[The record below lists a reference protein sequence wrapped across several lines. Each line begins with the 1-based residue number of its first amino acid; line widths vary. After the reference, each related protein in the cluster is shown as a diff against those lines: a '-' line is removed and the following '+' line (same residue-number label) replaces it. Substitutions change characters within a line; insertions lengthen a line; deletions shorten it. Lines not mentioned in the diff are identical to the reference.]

1 MKITVRSKGSWR
13 KVTFKIPD
21 ETFERIEEISKR
33 YGFRV
38 DEALRIILLHGYL
51 EESSESEES
60 LEKLE
65 EEISR
70 TEKELYHLEGKWS
83 PLKFTTYYLAM
94 DNQNIAIQLS
104 GMIAENKRLRKMLG
118 KPERDFSEIK
128 GLIHYYLS
136 FEGKD

>member
-1 MKITVRSKGSWR
+1 MKITLRSKGSWR

-21 ETFERIEEISKR
+21 ETFERIEELSKR

-38 DEALRIILLHGYL
+38 DETLRIILLHGYIEKR
-51 EESSESEES
+51 EESAEEFK
-60 LEKLE
+60 ELE
-65 EEISR
+65 EEISALER
-70 TEKELYHLEGKWS
+70 ELYELEGKWS

-94 DNQNIAIQLS
+94 DNQNLAIQLS

-118 KPERDFSEIK
+118 KPERDFSEIER
-128 GLIHYYLS
+128 LIHYYLS

>member
-1 MKITVRSKGSWR
+1 MKITVRPRRGWR

-21 ETFERIEEISKR
+21 ETFERIKELSKR

-38 DEALRIILLHGYL
+38 DETLRIILLQEYL
-51 EESSESEES
+51 KDDNGNEEA
-60 LEKLE
+60 LKKLE
-65 EEISR
+65 EEISK

-118 KPERDFSEIK
+118 KPERDFSEIER
-128 GLIHYYLS
+128 LIHYYLS